1 MTIVFFSMVLID
13 RFCRSISSP
22 SSSSSFSSSSSSS
35 STSFCSREVPGAY
48 SFTAAKEK
56 SVE

>member
-1 MTIVFFSMVLID
+1 LFLID

-22 SSSSSFSSSSSSS
+22 SSSSSSSSSSV
-35 STSFCSREVPGAY
+35 SFCSREVPAYDKYDGVY
-48 SFTAAKEK
+48 SFTVAKEK